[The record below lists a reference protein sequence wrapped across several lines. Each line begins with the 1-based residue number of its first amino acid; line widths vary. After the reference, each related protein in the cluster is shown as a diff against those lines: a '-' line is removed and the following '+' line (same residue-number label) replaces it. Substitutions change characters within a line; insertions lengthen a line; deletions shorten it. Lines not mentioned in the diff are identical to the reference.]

1 MTDKRIGR
9 DYNSMIHNITKRI
22 KKQQTCMKRAT
33 NNPDY
38 IYMLGNKC
46 IKPTIKSK
54 KHRKMTNKN
63 KKRRGQK
70 SHRVKYR
77 HKGGGLFQNSI
88 NGINSITS
96 GIREIVPPQN
106 VLPWEG
112 NFKQSYLNYNINNI

>member
-9 DYNSMIHNITKRI
+9 DYNSMIHNITKRT
-22 KKQQTCMKRAT
+22 KKQQSCMKRAT

-46 IKPTIKSK
+46 IKPVIKSRKHK
-54 KHRKMTNKN
+54 KHHKLSNKH
-63 KKRRGQK
+63 KKRRGQG

-77 HKGGGLFQNSI
+77 HKGGGIFQNSW
-88 NGINSITS
+88 NGINGVVSA
-96 GIREIVPPQN
+96 IREVPAPQN

-112 NFKQSYLNYNINNI
+112 NFKQNYLSLK